1 MHCQQI
7 YPIPHFYSSVCSHLH
22 SFERSHLYSFVCFH
36 WYVYSFVYLLIG
48 VDVTTSFG
56 IWRPVCAMFVFSF
69 PISFS
74 FKNIQR
80 TSTVKILYSSD
91 INQVKPLCLCRLF
104 TCYNVMFAIN
114 FDVLILQSRSRR
126 QDCWR
131 SLFQDYQFG
140 NSVSD
145 NSVLHQAMKS
155 HEV

>member
-1 MHCQQI
+1 MHCQHI

-22 SFERSHLYSFVCFH
+22 SFERYHLYSFVCFH

-80 TSTVKILYSSD
+80 ISNVQTLYSSD
-91 INQVKPLCLCRLF
+91 INQIKPLCLCRLL
-104 TCYNVMFAIN
+104 TCYVCHKFV
-114 FDVLILQSRSRR
+114 VLILQSRSRR